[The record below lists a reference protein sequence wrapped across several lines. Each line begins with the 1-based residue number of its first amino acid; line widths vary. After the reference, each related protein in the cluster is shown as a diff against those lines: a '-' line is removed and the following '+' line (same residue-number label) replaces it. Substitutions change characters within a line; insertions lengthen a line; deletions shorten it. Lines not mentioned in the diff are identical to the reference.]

1 MKPQNSKEVLQ
12 IEHQSEGS
20 MILMNKK
27 IESGYKSQ
35 NQIKELQNIIKLNNQ
50 EIQTL
55 QYMVGFKDQAL

>member
-12 IEHQSEGS
+12 MEHQSEGS